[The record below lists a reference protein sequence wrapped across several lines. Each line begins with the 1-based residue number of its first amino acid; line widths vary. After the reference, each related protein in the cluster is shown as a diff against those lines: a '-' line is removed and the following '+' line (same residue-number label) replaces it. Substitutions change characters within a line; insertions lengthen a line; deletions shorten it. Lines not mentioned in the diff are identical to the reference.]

1 VASAGRGYL
10 SGRFESARVASY
22 LALVRPGDCVW
33 DVGAHKGYLSL
44 AFARAVGPAGHVVAL
59 EPSQVNQWFLLRHLA
74 WNGITNVTPVR
85 VAASDHAGVDR
96 FGGPGSTLAFR
107 LGEGD
112 ETVRVATLD
121 GLVDGDGLQP
131 PDVIKIDTEG
141 AEADVLAGG
150 LVSALRPHTI
160 VLVAVHSRACYR
172 ACEVLLRGHGFSVW
186 PSAGICGR
194 LDDDDMPWGGD
205 QDMIAVGPECALA
218 PDVIP
223 TLPLLRG

>member
-1 VASAGRGYL
+1 MASAGRGYL
-10 SGRFESARVASY
+10 TGRFEAERVASY

-44 AFARAVGPAGHVVAL
+44 AFSRAVGPTGYVVAL
-59 EPSQVNQWFLLRHLA
+59 EPSQVNQWFLRRHLA
-74 WNGITNVTPVR
+74 WNGIENVDPVR

-96 FGGPGSTLAFR
+96 FGGTGSTLAFR

-121 GLVDGDGLQP
+121 GLLERDGLRS

-150 LVSALRPHTI
+150 LVSALRPHAI

-172 ACEVLLRGHGFSVW
+172 GCEVLLRARGFAVW
-186 PSAGICGR
+186 PSAGIRRR
-194 LDDDDMPWGGD
+194 LDDDTMPWGGD
-205 QDMIAVGPECALA
+205 QDLIAVGPESASDA
-218 PDVIP
+218 SVIQAM
-223 TLPLLRG
+223 PLLQR